1 MTFLLIV
8 LFILIDQF
16 SKLLVVEHLMSK
28 ELIVI
33 PGFFK
38 LMYLENSGAAF
49 GVLQNKF
56 ILFGIITAIVIIAIL
71 YYLPKVRKYSID
83 YWSLLLIFSGTIG
96 NFIDRVRLNYVVDFI
111 SLKFK
116 NYHFAVFNLADSM
129 IVIGAFL
136 LCFSILKGNS
146 KEKA

>member
-71 YYLPKVRKYSID
+71 YYLPKVTFGR
-83 YWSLLLIFSGTIG
+83 
-96 NFIDRVRLNYVVDFI
+96 
-111 SLKFK
+111 
-116 NYHFAVFNLADSM
+116 
-129 IVIGAFL
+129 
-136 LCFSILKGNS
+136 
-146 KEKA
+146 